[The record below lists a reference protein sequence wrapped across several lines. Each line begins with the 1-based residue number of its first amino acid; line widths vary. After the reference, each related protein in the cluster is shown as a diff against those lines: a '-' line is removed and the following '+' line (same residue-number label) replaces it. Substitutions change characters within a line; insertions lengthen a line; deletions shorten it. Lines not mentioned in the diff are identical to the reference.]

1 MKLTSLTL
9 LCAASALAA
18 CSTVATTSAVTD
30 DVDYARVN
38 AINNAARAQGA
49 QVHWFNY
56 PQKLK
61 NTSAGK
67 PGGAG

>member
-18 CSTVATTSAVTD
+18 CGTVATTSVVAD
-30 DVDYARVN
+30 DIDYARVN
-38 AINNAARAQGA
+38 AVNNAARAQGV

-61 NTSAGK
+61 SSSASK